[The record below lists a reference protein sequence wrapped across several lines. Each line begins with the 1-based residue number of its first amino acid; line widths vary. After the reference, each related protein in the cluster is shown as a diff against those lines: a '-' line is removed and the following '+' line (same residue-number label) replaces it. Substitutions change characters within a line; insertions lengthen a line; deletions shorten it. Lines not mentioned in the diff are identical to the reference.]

1 MLHSEKIKSYN
12 LDGDIAQLDN
22 VIKKIVEIEDK
33 NSEEVESIARLS
45 EIYTGFKVAYNNC
58 PSNLISTMWVE
69 KAQNGFQSINQN
81 LSEFYQGKGSS
92 YLIDANETTLNELLE
107 LTVKLN
113 CVRNRQSLR
122 GVQEGFEEYLKIT
135 GKIVNQLI
143 EKSNVIV
150 DKYDEVE
157 TLVETTKDNFNTRI
171 QEVLDRADRE
181 QQRLDQFAESHERQ
195 RAEASENFSN
205 LTNEFREKFLDVQ
218 SNNEKKFEEAEK
230 SFREK
235 GEGTINE
242 YKSIFKN
249 YEDEVKNIVGTVNTN
264 MFSHKYKEVANDAR
278 KRSIIWNVITM
289 ILLVAVVVFAV
300 YAFVITTNSET
311 TWIKL
316 IAKIFATSTIVT
328 GAAYAARQASKQ
340 EEREKY
346 ARQIE
351 MELVSIDPFI
361 ESLNVEQ
368 KEKIKEELAFKI
380 FGNEEMLGFSPTKKD
395 ANEFSTLNNN
405 VHSILSLLKGTI
417 SKIEQ

>member
-81 LSEFYQGKGSS
+81 LLEFYQGKGSS

-157 TLVETTKDNFNTRI
+157 TLVETAKDTFNTRI
-171 QEVLDRADRE
+171 QEVLDRTDRE

-235 GEGTINE
+235 GEGAITE

-346 ARQIE
+346 ARQVE

-380 FGNEEMLGFSPTKKD
+380 FGNEEMLGFSSTKKD
-395 ANEFSTLNNN
+395 ENEFSTLNNN
-405 VHSILSLLKGTI
+405 VHSILSLLKGAI

>member
-1 MLHSEKIKSYN
+1 MIHSEKIKNYN
-12 LDGDIAQLDN
+12 LDVEIVQLDEM
-22 VIKKIVEIEDK
+22 IKKILEIEDK

-58 PSNLISTMWVE
+58 PINLISTMWVE
-69 KAQNGFQSINQN
+69 KAKKSFQSINCN

-92 YLIDANETTLNELLE
+92 YLIDDNETILDELLE
-107 LTVKLN
+107 LTAKLN

-122 GVQEGFEEYLKIT
+122 GVKEGFEEYLKIT
-135 GKIVNQLI
+135 EKSVNQLI
-143 EKSNVIV
+143 EKSNVMV
-150 DKYDEVE
+150 EKYDEVE
-157 TLVETTKDNFNTRI
+157 ALVETTKDNFDTRI
-171 QEVLDRADRE
+171 QEVLDRTDRE

-205 LTNEFREKFLDVQ
+205 LTNEFREKFLDVER
-218 SNNEKKFEEAEK
+218 NNEKKFEESEK
-230 SFREK
+230 IFREK
-235 GEGTINE
+235 GEGVISE
-242 YKSIFKN
+242 YKSIFQN

-278 KRSIIWNVITM
+278 KRSITWNVITM
-289 ILLVAVVVFAV
+289 ILLAAVVVFAV

-361 ESLNVEQ
+361 ESLKVEQ

-380 FGNEEMLGFSPTKKD
+380 FGNEEMLGFSSAEKD
-395 ANEFSTLNNN
+395 ENEFSTLNNN
-405 VHSILSLLKGTI
+405 VKSILLLLKGN
-417 SKIEQ
+417 K